1 VVKSSQ
7 PNAAQRAALH
17 GDSASEEPPDCTRIA
32 TSEETSWVVL
42 ARLLRPQG
50 RKGEI
55 LAELLTDFPERFED
69 HPGVFL
75 AAAEF
80 NGTTQEARP
89 AEVASFWLPVG
100 RNQGRIVLHFAG
112 IGSIHEAVTL
122 CGLDVVIPAS
132 ERRELDDDASYV
144 SDLIGCAL
152 FDRAGSGPAVEVG
165 VVTDVQFA
173 TTPDGSRRL
182 EEAAPLLAVE
192 TPEGDEV
199 LIPFVKAFLVSMD
212 TEGRRIEMSLP
223 QGLVDVNRS

>member
-7 PNAAQRAALH
+7 SNPAPRAALH
-17 GDSASEEPPDCTRIA
+17 GDSSAEEPPDRAGIA
-32 TSEETSWVVL
+32 TSGETSWVVL

-69 HPGVFL
+69 NPDVFL

-80 NGTTQEARP
+80 RGAAREARP
-89 AEVASFWLPVG
+89 ARVASFWLPVG

-112 IGSIHEAVTL
+112 SDSIREAETL

-152 FDRAGSGPAVEVG
+152 FDRAGSEPAVAVG

-192 TPEGDEV
+192 TGEGDEV
-199 LIPFVKAFLVSMD
+199 LIPFVKAFLVSVD
-212 TEGRRIEMSLP
+212 TEGRRIEMTLP
-223 QGLVDVNRS
+223 HGLVDVNRG